1 MARSPMAR
9 PMLAASGCTVT
20 TDSQGVP
27 GIVFHRDARV
37 GLICLTAKQMFGL
50 WPVIERP
57 LENSTQGKFA
67 RELLGGLWSNPE
79 YK

>member
-9 PMLAASGCTVT
+9 PMLAESGFNVT
-20 TDSQGVP
+20 ADSRGVP
-27 GIVFHRDARV
+27 GIMFDRGADMA
-37 GLICLTAKQMFGL
+37 LICLTAKQMFGL
-50 WPVIERP
+50 WPIIECP